1 MQKRLQMADETR
13 SGGRENLGNVEPIR
27 PGINI
32 NQAGGSGSEGTEDIK
47 GDAMPTSEPPSREEV
62 DAKLAAAE
70 AHLDTKISDLRG
82 DIRVG
87 FADMRTLI
95 GESNNKSQN
104 ALESS
109 QRLERLV
116 SNTRWQ
122 LIGLAVAAVVIILTT
137 FGIWQ
142 QGIEI
147 LASALRPGQG
157 G

>member
-1 MQKRLQMADETR
+1 
-13 SGGRENLGNVEPIR
+13 
-27 PGINI
+27 
-32 NQAGGSGSEGTEDIK
+32 
-47 GDAMPTSEPPSREEV
+47 MPTSDPPSREEV
-62 DAKLAAAE
+62 NANLAAVE
-70 AHLDTKISDLRG
+70 ARLDTKISDLRG
-82 DIRVG
+82 DIREG

-104 ALESS
+104 SLDAS

-122 LIGLAVAAVVIILTT
+122 LIGVAAAAVVIVLTT

-147 LASALRPGQG
+147 LAGALQTGKG

>member
-1 MQKRLQMADETR
+1 
-13 SGGRENLGNVEPIR
+13 
-27 PGINI
+27 
-32 NQAGGSGSEGTEDIK
+32 
-47 GDAMPTSEPPSREEV
+47 MPTSDPPSRDEV
-62 DAKLAAAE
+62 DAKLVAVE
-70 AHLDTKISDLRG
+70 ARLDTKISDLRG
-82 DIRVG
+82 DIREG

-109 QRLERLV
+109 QRLEHLV

-122 LIGLAVAAVVIILTT
+122 LIGLTVAAVVIILTT

-147 LASALRPGQG
+147 LASALRTGQG